1 MHMQYIMAYLHCD
14 GGQQHVLLDHI
25 IHHVS
30 HLLLFELGFIA

>member
-14 GGQQHVLLDHI
+14 GGQHVLLNHI

-30 HLLLFELGFIA
+30 RLLLFELGFIA